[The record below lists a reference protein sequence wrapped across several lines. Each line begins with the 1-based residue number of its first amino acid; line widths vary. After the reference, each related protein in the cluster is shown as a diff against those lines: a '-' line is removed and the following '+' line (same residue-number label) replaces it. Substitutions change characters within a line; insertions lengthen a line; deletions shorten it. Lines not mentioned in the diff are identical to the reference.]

1 MKKFFNIN
9 MILGLSFLFL
19 FILLIIL
26 LQVDKGIIAESGKP
40 VGLSHINNLT
50 TYAYNKDASLF
61 SNLMF
66 YATFVIVLI
75 AVIIGLYQLIKNKS
89 LKKVDKEIVIFG
101 IGIVVA
107 IIFWLLFDKVV
118 KINVRPLDENEGSFP
133 STHVFLTTFFIL
145 MGRYL
150 LVKYNAD
157 KSIKIASIFLVVV
170 YIGAMASLRVVAG
183 KHYITDVIG
192 GVLLGLAFYFII
204 YGIFNFL
211 NNKEQNKTSKNETN
225 PTM

>member
-1 MKKFFNIN
+1 M
-9 MILGLSFLFL
+9 
-19 FILLIIL
+19 
-26 LQVDKGIIAESGKP
+26 A
-40 VGLSHINNLT
+40 T

-66 YATFVIVLI
+66 YATFIIVLI
-75 AVIIGLYQLIKNKS
+75 AVIIGLYELIKNKS
-89 LKKVDKEIVIFG
+89 INKVDKEIIIFG

-107 IIFWLLFDKVV
+107 AILWLLFDKVI

-150 LVKYNAD
+150 LVKYNTD

-170 YIGAMASLRVVAG
+170 YICAMATLRVVAG
-183 KHYITDVIG
+183 KHYITDVVG

-204 YGIFNFL
+204 YGIFIFL
-211 NNKEQNKTSKNETN
+211 NNKKQNKINE
-225 PTM
+225 

>member
-1 MKKFFNIN
+1 MKKFFNLN

-19 FILLIIL
+19 FCLLIIL

-50 TYAYNKDASLF
+50 SYTYDKSASLL

-75 AVIIGLYQLIKNKS
+75 AIIIGLYQLIKTKNI
-89 LKKVDKEIVIFG
+89 KKVDKEIIIFG

-107 IIFWLLFDKVV
+107 AIFWLLFDKVI

-150 LVKYNAD
+150 LIKYNND
-157 KSIKIASIFLVVV
+157 KSIRIASIFLVVV
-170 YIGAMASLRVVAG
+170 YIGAMVALRVVAG

-192 GVLLGLAFYFII
+192 GVFLGLAFYFITC
-204 YGIFNFL
+204 GIFNL
-211 NNKEQNKTSKNETN
+211 LKNKE
-225 PTM
+225 